1 MALSWTD
8 CYTFLHTVW
17 FSPLDPVSVPIGGL
31 IWMSIFAQDS
41 PDSPSHYHCDC
52 VVLHI
57 WVLEGQM
64 FMLGSLVQ
72 GPKHALEEYI
82 SESLNIN
89 YARFCNS
96 KSLIVHST

>member
-1 MALSWTD
+1 
-8 CYTFLHTVW
+8 
-17 FSPLDPVSVPIGGL
+17 
-31 IWMSIFAQDS
+31 
-41 PDSPSHYHCDC
+41 
-52 VVLHI
+52 
-57 WVLEGQM
+57 M